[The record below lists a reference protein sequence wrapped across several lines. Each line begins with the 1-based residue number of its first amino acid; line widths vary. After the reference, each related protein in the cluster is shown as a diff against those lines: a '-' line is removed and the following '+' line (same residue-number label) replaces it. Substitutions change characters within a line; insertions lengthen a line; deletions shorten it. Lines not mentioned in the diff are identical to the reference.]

1 MVDVPRSR
9 SNLLIAGGIVVWL
22 AASGWLAVSV
32 YEGVR
37 SGTASQV
44 AELEGTLAAQAAH
57 SISDHLQHLQR
68 ELVLLAQ
75 DDAVIRLDARGIRI
89 LQQFYEDAGGEFQG
103 ITRMGPDGTIRYT
116 WPNVGTI
123 GASILGQPHV
133 QRLLATHRPV
143 LSDVFASV
151 QGYQSIALHVPVTS
165 NGVFD
170 GSVGVLVPVS
180 WIAERFVAGIR
191 VGGAG
196 YAWVLSRDGVEIY
209 GVNPDHVGTSAP
221 GRPGTS
227 AEERALASAMARGQ
241 SGTVLL
247 HRDHASGAATGLLVS
262 YQRISLADTWWSIA
276 VGVPENRI
284 LAMMSGFVRPWVV
297 AIALML
303 AGIAAIVLLAFRMS
317 VRAGRRTGRQEGEA
331 DYRSL
336 VEKLPLINYV
346 AELGRPSRTV
356 YISPQVKSLLGFTPE
371 QWISDP
377 LLWLRQVHPEDRD
390 RVEREVRANDERG
403 EPTEIEYRILTADG
417 KVRWVHNRSIFTRDG
432 AVTTIKGIMV
442 DITERR
448 QAEESLHQHEEQLQ
462 QARKLEAVG
471 RLAGGVAHDFN
482 NLLTVITGYA
492 DLLAAEP
499 GLPGPA
505 REQVREIIEAG
516 RRAQSLTDQLLTY
529 SRKQVRALEEVDLNE
544 QVSGMQGMLRRLIG
558 EHLVLSTRLAPDLGK
573 VRADPGQLQ
582 QVIMNLAVNA
592 RDSMGD
598 GGTLTITT
606 ENRDVDPGPVAG
618 RPGLPPGRWIVLTVS
633 DTGRGMD
640 REVLSHIFEPF
651 FTTKEK
657 GKGTGL
663 GLSTVY
669 GIVTQGGGQVFVDSV
684 PGRGT
689 SFEIWLPRIYA
700 EPARPAAPSGHAG
713 FDTGSSPSASAAAAP
728 GATPPWRILLV
739 EDEEVVRILARSI
752 LARAGYTVLEA
763 SNGVEA
769 VSVLEQSAQPVDL
782 LVTDVIM
789 PGMGGAELARLLTA
803 EHPGLKVIFIS
814 GYTGEALG
822 TQGELSD
829 GIHLVRKPFSP
840 ADLLDE
846 IDRVRRSAG

>member
-1 MVDVPRSR
+1 MVDVQRSR
-9 SNLLIAGGIVVWL
+9 RNLLLAGGVAVWL

-37 SGTASQV
+37 SGTAGQM
-44 AELEGTLAAQAAH
+44 AELEETLAVQASH
-57 SISDHLQHLQR
+57 SISDHLDHLER
-68 ELVLLAQ
+68 ELALLAQ
-75 DDAVIRLDARGIRI
+75 DDAVVRLDARGIRI
-89 LQQFYEDAGGEFQG
+89 LQRFYDEAGGEFQG

-116 WPNVGTI
+116 WPNTASI
-123 GASILGQPHV
+123 GASIRGQSHV

-143 LSDVFASV
+143 LSDPFASV
-151 QGYQSIALHVPVTS
+151 QGYQSIALHVPVTRD
-165 NGVFD
+165 GVFD
-170 GSVGVLVPVS
+170 GSVAVLVPVS

-209 GVNPDHVGTSAP
+209 CPNGDQVGTNAIE
-221 GRPGTS
+221 RPGTS
-227 AEERALASAMARGQ
+227 AEERALAFAMARGA

-247 HRDHASGAATGLLVS
+247 DRDHASGSAGGLLVS

-276 VGVPENRI
+276 VGAPENRI
-284 LAMMSGFVRPWVV
+284 LALMSGFVRPWVV
-297 AIALML
+297 AIVLLL
-303 AGIAAIVLLAFRMS
+303 AGIAAILFVAFRVS

-346 AELGRPSRTV
+346 VELGNPNRTV
-356 YISPQVKSLLGFTPE
+356 YISPQVQPFLGFTPE
-371 QWISDP
+371 QWTSDP
-377 LLWLRQVHPEDRD
+377 LLWLKQVHPDDRD
-390 RVEREVRANDERG
+390 RVEREIRSNDERG
-403 EPTEIEYRILTADG
+403 ESSELEYRILTADG
-417 KVRWVHNRSIFTRDG
+417 QVRWVHNRSIFSREG
-432 AVTTIKGIMV
+432 AVTTIKGIMMDV
-442 DITERR
+442 TERR
-448 QAEESLHQHEEQLQ
+448 HAEESLREREEQLQ

-492 DLLAAEP
+492 DLLTAEP
-499 GLPGPA
+499 GLTGQA
-505 REQVREIIEAG
+505 QEQVREILEAG
-516 RRAQSLTDQLLTY
+516 RRAQALTDQLLAY

-573 VRADPGQLQ
+573 VRADPGQVQ

-598 GGTLTITT
+598 GGTLTLTT
-606 ENRDVDPGPVAG
+606 ANRDVDPGPVPG

-640 REVLSHIFEPF
+640 RDVLSHIFEPF
-651 FTTKEK
+651 YTTKEK

-689 SFEIWLPRIYA
+689 
-700 EPARPAAPSGHAG
+700 
-713 FDTGSSPSASAAAAP
+713 
-728 GATPPWRILLV
+728 
-739 EDEEVVRILARSI
+739 
-752 LARAGYTVLEA
+752 
-763 SNGVEA
+763 
-769 VSVLEQSAQPVDL
+769 
-782 LVTDVIM
+782 
-789 PGMGGAELARLLTA
+789 
-803 EHPGLKVIFIS
+803 
-814 GYTGEALG
+814 
-822 TQGELSD
+822 
-829 GIHLVRKPFSP
+829 
-840 ADLLDE
+840 
-846 IDRVRRSAG
+846 